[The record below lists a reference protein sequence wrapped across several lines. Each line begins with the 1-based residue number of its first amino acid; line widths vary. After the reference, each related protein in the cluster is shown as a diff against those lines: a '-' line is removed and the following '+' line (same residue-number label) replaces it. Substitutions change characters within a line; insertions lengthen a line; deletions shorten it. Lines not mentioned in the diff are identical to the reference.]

1 MAFAHALHD
10 MWEEECSDQQG
21 LCEAMAHSG
30 HLHGH
35 HLLQHLKKVSFTGKK
50 FTLIIRDGQAQN
62 RLIDIILVHD
72 HECSRNISSSST
84 QT

>member
-10 MWEEECSDQQG
+10 MWKEECADQPG

-50 FTLIIRDGQAQN
+50 FTSITREGQARD
-62 RLIDIILVHD
+62 RLTDITAVHE
-72 HECSRNISSSST
+72 HECNVFSSST